1 MRLKSF
7 TAPSMDAAMRQIRAE
22 FGEDAVIVATRPV
35 NGRRE
40 VCVTAAIDRA
50 DVISAEVAAAPA
62 PPASPAYG
70 ADAEGDG
77 IGAAID
83 RALAY
88 HRAPDD
94 ARARV
99 RAAVNEQAPS
109 TAEALAGALGEC
121 FSFAPLD
128 LDLDLDLDPGR
139 APPALALVGPSGMGK
154 TVTIAKIAARVVL
167 AGKPPRVVTT
177 DNFRAG
183 GIDQLRALTR
193 LLDIDLETAA
203 SPRELE
209 KVAGAGDGLLLIDT
223 AGINPFS
230 RASLVALSELLDG
243 VGAEP
248 VLTLAA
254 GGNADDAAEIGEA
267 FAAIGCARLVL
278 TRLDAARRLGAALAA
293 AASGGLAFAD
303 VSLSPHVSRGLRPL
317 DPAGLARL
325 LLCHPNAETPPTRSC
340 EATQ

>member
-7 TAPSMDAAMRQIRAE
+7 TAPSMAAAMRQIRAE
-22 FGEDAVIVATRPV
+22 FGEDAVIVATRPA

-50 DVISAEVAAAPA
+50 DVISAEAAAAPA
-62 PPASPAYG
+62 MPD
-70 ADAEGDG
+70 DAMTESDG
-77 IGAAID
+77 IVAEID

-88 HRAPDD
+88 HRVPDD

-99 RAAVNEQAPS
+99 RAAVNERVPS

-121 FSFAPLD
+121 FAFAPLD
-128 LDLDLDLDPGR
+128 PAPGG
-139 APPALALVGPSGMGK
+139 APLALVGPPGMGK
-154 TVTIAKIAARVVL
+154 TVTIAKIAARAVL
-167 AGKPPRVVTT
+167 AKQPLRVITT

-183 GIDQLRALTR
+183 GVDQLRALTR

-209 KVAGAGDGLLLIDT
+209 KVAGANPGHALLLIDT

-243 VGAEP
+243 AGAEP

-267 FAAIGCARLVL
+267 FAVIGCARLVL

-293 AASGGLAFAD
+293 AANGGLAFSD

-317 DPAGLARL
+317 DPAGLTRL
-325 LLCHPNAETPPTRSC
+325 LLCHPDTETPPTRSC
-340 EATQ
+340 EAPQ

>member
-7 TAPSMDAAMRQIRAE
+7 TAPSMAAAMRQIRAE
-22 FGEDAVIVATRPV
+22 FGEDAVIVATRPA

-40 VCVTAAIDRA
+40 ICVTAAIDRA
-50 DVISAEVAAAPA
+50 DAISAELAAAPA
-62 PPASPAYG
+62 PPDG
-70 ADAEGDG
+70 ATTETDGVAAE
-77 IGAAID
+77 ID

-88 HRAPDD
+88 HRVPDD

-99 RAAVNEQAPS
+99 RAAVNAQAPS

-121 FSFAPLD
+121 FAFAPLD
-128 LDLDLDLDPGR
+128 PVPRR
-139 APPALALVGPSGMGK
+139 APLALVGPPGMGK
-154 TVTIAKIAARVVL
+154 TVTIAKIAARAVL
-167 AGKPPRVVTT
+167 AKRPPCVITT

-183 GIDQLRALTR
+183 GIDQLRALAR

-209 KVAGAGDGLLLIDT
+209 RIVGANPGDGPLLIDT

-230 RASLVALSELLDG
+230 RASLIALSELLEG
-243 VGAEP
+243 AGAEP

-278 TRLDAARRLGAALAA
+278 TRLDATRRLGAALAA
-293 AASGGLAFAD
+293 AASGGLAFSD

-317 DPAGLARL
+317 DPAGLTRL
-325 LLCHPNAETPPTRSC
+325 LLCHPDAEPPLIRSC
-340 EATQ
+340 EAIQ